1 MWRPAYKQRCV
12 ICKKNMVLIQYP
24 KQRPNCQECQ
34 KRSFSAPITD
44 PKFQKMFAIDPNLYN
59 QSSFLRDIRFQYG
72 RFQSLS
78 ERQIQT
84 FQRVVKEITE
94 KANEPKDASGAKS
107 KKSIPVKGGQTDFRP
122 SRPARNSSN
131 PLR

>member
-34 KRSFSAPITD
+34 AKSFSAPITD
-44 PKFQKMFAIDPNLYN
+44 PKFQKMFAIDPKLYD

-94 KANEPKDASGAKS
+94 KAKELKDGAGAKN
-107 KKSIPVKGGQTDFRP
+107 KKSPSNKGGPLDFRP

>member
-44 PKFQKMFAIDPNLYN
+44 PKFQKMFAIDPILYD

-78 ERQIQT
+78 ERQVQT
-84 FQRVVKEITE
+84 FQRVVKELTE
-94 KANEPKDASGAKS
+94 KNNDAKDSRGSHS
-107 KKSIPVKGGQTDFRP
+107 KKSPSDKESQPFFKS
-122 SRPARNSSN
+122 SRPARNSAN